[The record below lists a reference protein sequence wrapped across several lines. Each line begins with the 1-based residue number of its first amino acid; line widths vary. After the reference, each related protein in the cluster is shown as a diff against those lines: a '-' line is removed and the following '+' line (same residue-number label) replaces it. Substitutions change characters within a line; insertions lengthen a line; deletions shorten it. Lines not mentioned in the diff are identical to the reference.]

1 MNIIK
6 IILIA
11 VGLYLLVTLGF
22 AVIGIVY
29 TALWYLF
36 LLGVVAIGGA
46 VGYKLLKKDGERAKL
61 EEKTPIA
68 IAEIKDADRALE
80 EYKRKR
86 LLK

>member
-6 IILIA
+6 IILAIVA
-11 VGLYLLVTLGF
+11 LYLLITLGF
-22 AVIGIVY
+22 ALVGIVY

-36 LLGVVAIGGA
+36 LFGIVAAGGA
-46 VGYKLLKKDGERAKL
+46 VGYKLLKKNGERREL

-68 IAEIKDADRALE
+68 IAELQNADRALE

-86 LLK
+86 LSK

>member
-36 LLGVVAIGGA
+36 LLGVVAVGGA
-46 VGYKLLKKDGERAKL
+46 VGYKLLKKDGKQAQL

-80 EYKRKR
+80 EYKRRR
-86 LLK
+86 LSK